1 MTSSLQFGKLHDLI
15 ASSLANYTF
24 ILSVTTEDLD
34 GSCAFTLALAVP
46 DVTLIQTLACD
57 DATFASICREAVPPC
72 MVATVPRAVV
82 LTILWFDIPGCIYKP
97 M

>member
-46 DVTLIQTLACD
+46 DVT
-57 DATFASICREAVPPC
+57 
-72 MVATVPRAVV
+72 
-82 LTILWFDIPGCIYKP
+82 
-97 M
+97 

>member
-46 DVTLIQTLACD
+46 DVTLVQTLALACD
-57 DATFASICREAVPPC
+57 DGTFASMCMEAVPPG
-72 MVATVPRAVV
+72 
-82 LTILWFDIPGCIYKP
+82 LQSN
-97 M
+97 